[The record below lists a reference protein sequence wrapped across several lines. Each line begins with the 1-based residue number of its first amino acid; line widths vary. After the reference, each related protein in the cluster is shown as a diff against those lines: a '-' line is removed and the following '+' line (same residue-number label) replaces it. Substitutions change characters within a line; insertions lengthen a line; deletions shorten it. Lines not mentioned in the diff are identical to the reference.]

1 MTEGLTGPAGPW
13 QLVILA
19 KAPRAGAV
27 KTRLCPPLT
36 HEEAAHLAAA
46 ALTDTMA
53 AALGS
58 SASRRLL
65 VLAGDPGPWRHRGFE
80 VLTQRG
86 DGLAERL
93 THAFED
99 AAALSDLPTLL
110 VGMDTPQVRAE
121 ELDRA
126 AGPLV
131 REETET
137 VLGPALDGGFWAVG
151 TRRPRPGLFTA
162 VPMSTPRTG
171 ALQLQRIEDLA
182 LSCRLLPVRRD
193 VDEWDDALAV
203 AAAAPWTAFSSLV
216 TGELAGRLARAGARA

>member
-1 MTEGLTGPAGPW
+1 MTEDVTGRGERW

-36 HEEAAHLAAA
+36 YDEAARLAAA
-46 ALTDTMA
+46 ALTDTMG

-58 SASRRLL
+58 SATRRLL
-65 VLAGDPGPWRHRGFE
+65 VLAGDPGPWRRRGFE
-80 VLTQRG
+80 VLAQRG

-99 AAALSDLPTLL
+99 AAAVSDLPTLL

-131 REETET
+131 RGEAET
-137 VLGPALDGGFWAVG
+137 VLGPAFDGGFWAIG
-151 TRRPRPGLFTA
+151 TGRPTPGLFA
-162 VPMSTPRTG
+162 GVPMSTPRTG
-171 ALQLQRIEDLA
+171 ALQLRRIEDLG
-182 LSCRLLPVRRD
+182 LSCRILPVRRD

-203 AAAAPWTAFSSLV
+203 AAAAPWTTFSTLV
-216 TGELAGRLARAGARA
+216 AGELAGRLAGAGARA